1 MKVGRRRYWI
11 YLLLFC
17 LSAINYVDR
26 IALSVSSQAIAQEFS
41 LSPVALGYLFSSFL
55 WTYIICLLP
64 MGMFVDRYGTRV
76 SNAVSI
82 TVWSAATMLTGAAGS
97 FSALIATRLAMG
109 AGEAST
115 FPAGIRTIREWVPV
129 GERGVATAIFNS
141 GGYAGPAFGAI
152 LLAWVSSIWGW
163 RGSFVVAGAIGF
175 VWLAAWL
182 IWFNKPEKVIWLQP
196 EERQKILSER
206 NAGESIA
213 ATGSVTSLRNLLRA
227 RSVWGLALTQGCA
240 VYTQYLFLT
249 WLPSYLQATRDLSIL
264 KTGMYTAISY
274 GLAVILG
281 IALGRVSDAVLN
293 PATVRNGGRR
303 NMVVIMMLCSSIILA
318 APFVTSVWGIVAL
331 VTVSLTGIST
341 AVSLNFALTNDLL
354 RNPQDAGKATSI
366 LVFGGNIFGVLAP
379 IVTGY
384 VIAGSGG
391 YGWAFGLAGILLL
404 IGALSSPTL
413 TRQPIGATA

>member
-26 IALSVSSQAIAQEFS
+26 IALSVSSQAIAQEFN

-64 MGMFVDRYGTRV
+64 MGMLVDRYGTRI

-82 TVWSAATMLTGAAGS
+82 SVWSAATMLTATAGS
-97 FSALIATRLAMG
+97 FSTRLAMG

-182 IWFNKPEKVIWLQP
+182 IWFNKPEKVTWLQP

-206 NAGESIA
+206 NAGESVA
-213 ATGSVTSLRNLLRA
+213 ATGTVTSLRNLLRA

-281 IALGRVSDAVLN
+281 IALGRVSDAVLS

-379 IVTGY
+379 IITGY

-404 IGALSSPTL
+404 IGALSSLTL